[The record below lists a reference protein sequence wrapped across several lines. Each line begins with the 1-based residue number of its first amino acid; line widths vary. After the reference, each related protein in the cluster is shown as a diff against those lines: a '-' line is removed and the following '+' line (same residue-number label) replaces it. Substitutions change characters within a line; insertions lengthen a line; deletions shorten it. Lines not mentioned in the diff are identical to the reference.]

1 LDLQLVIN
9 RLMRLARTDFTAFN
23 EIKTDPTATT
33 SGVVIV
39 AIATLLT
46 GLGSWLWVKF
56 NLDYADVVDLGDSDV
71 LLKSVIIGGI
81 LQVLLWLAW
90 VAIAYFMLTQVFKIQ
105 ALMPELMRTMG
116 YAFAPMALSIFFFI
130 PILDMPIGIL
140 ALAATAV
147 MSTVAISACANGRPG
162 QIILANLAGFGVFLL
177 VLSILGN
184 DSNNLAPGIF
194 LVDIDALR

>member
-1 LDLQLVIN
+1 MDLQLVIN